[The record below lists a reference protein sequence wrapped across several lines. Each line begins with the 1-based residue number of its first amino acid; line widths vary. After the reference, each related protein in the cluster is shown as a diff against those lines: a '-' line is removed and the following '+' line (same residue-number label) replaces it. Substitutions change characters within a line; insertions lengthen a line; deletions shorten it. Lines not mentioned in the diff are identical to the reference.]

1 LASNSNDPT
10 IRQAGDARSPRVAR
24 PGQAAHPQHT
34 VHGDELAWLE
44 LMVTGAY
51 PPAYAAPRDDGAAPT
66 LFVPADVAA
75 AAQAEGRLAL
85 LDAEGVTVAVVSV
98 SATGTRDLTPDD
110 GDRAAWVA
118 GVPKAAKRI
127 SHLSHRELRRAPSAV
142 RADRREGPVLALW
155 EPEPSSRAVREAAAR
170 AAAARGATLLQ
181 LVGVPDGHETD
192 RVGHRGVRLALAQ
205 DTRRPDDRLVVVPDP
220 LVAPSAAGLLVR
232 AHVAAGYGAGLLAV
246 RADHWGALGTAA
258 AEVTRSTERIGVQLV
273 VLDVDPSQLA
283 PSDTDLDR
291 LLDTGAPP
299 PAWFAEP
306 DVARELAR
314 WHRPR
319 HQQGFTVLLSGLSG
333 SGKSTIAR
341 TLVGRLLDSEDR
353 SVSLL
358 DGDVVRHH
366 LSKGLGFS
374 RTDRDTNVRRIGFV
388 ASEITKAGGI
398 AVAAP
403 IAPYAVTRADVRT
416 MVEQHG
422 GFVLV
427 HVATPLAECERR
439 DRKGL
444 YAKARAGEIPEFTGI
459 SDPYE
464 EPTDAEVVVDTT
476 DVSVDEAVDVV
487 LQRLRDLGYVT
498 T

>member
-1 LASNSNDPT
+1 MS
-10 IRQAGDARSPRVAR
+10 R
-24 PGQAAHPQHT
+24 PGQSAHTQHT
-34 VHGDELAWLE
+34 IHGNDLAWLE

-51 PPAYAAPRDDGAAPT
+51 PAGYEAPRNDAAAPP
-66 LFVPADVAA
+66 LFLPAHVAA

-85 LDAEGVTVAVVSV
+85 LDAEGVTIATVTVT
-98 SATGTRDLTPDD
+98 ATGKRDVRSADAESD
-110 GDRAAWVA
+110 AWVA
-118 GVPKAAKRI
+118 GVPRAAKRV
-127 SHLSHRELRRAPSAV
+127 SHLSHRELRRPPSAV
-142 RADRREGPVLALW
+142 RADPSPGPVLALW
-155 EPEPSSRAVREAAAR
+155 EPEPSSRAVRAAAVR
-170 AAAARGATLLQ
+170 AAAARDGTVLQ
-181 LVGVPDGHETD
+181 MVGVPDDHETD

-205 DTRRPDDRLVVVPDP
+205 DTRRTDDRLVVVPDP
-220 LVAPSAAGLLVR
+220 GVGSSAAEVIVQARL
-232 AHVAAGYGAGLLAV
+232 AAGYGADLLAV
-246 RADHWGALGTAA
+246 RPDHWSALGSGAP
-258 AEVTRSTERIGVQLV
+258 EVARASAQVGVELV
-273 VLDVDPSQLA
+273 VLDVDPSQLGLID
-283 PSDTDLDR
+283 SDLDE
-291 LLDTGAPP
+291 LLDAGTPL

-319 HQQGFTVLLSGLSG
+319 HQQGFAVLLSGLSG

-341 TLVGRLLDSEDR
+341 NLVGRLLDSEDR
-353 SVSLL
+353 SVTLL

-374 RTDRDTNVRRIGFV
+374 RNDRDTNVRRIGFV

-403 IAPYAVTRADVRT
+403 IAPYSATRADVRA

-476 DVSVDEAVDVV
+476 DASVDQAVDVV
-487 LQRLRDLGYVT
+487 LRRLHELGYVAS
-498 T
+498 